1 MRPALAINNRRQWAV
16 TQESRG
22 QDKYFENQAPGLMSP
37 TLRRAEKSIFVLN
50 YWQDRPTQRQGENN
64 CIQKNQ
70 WMCWAGLR
78 KICSFINLVLQ
89 LRRISSCFEPFIRFR
104 IGIIFKRKR
113 SLLLQQKLWNL
124 FIFNVMRCWADP
136 VPCLQTCVMRRRLH
150 HIFPLIGRRE
160 VS

>member
-1 MRPALAINNRRQWAV
+1 MGRHPGEPG
-16 TQESRG
+16 TG
-22 QDKYFENQAPGLMSP
+22 QILWKSSTGTNVANLAPGG
-37 TLRRAEKSIFVLN
+37 EIHFVLN

-78 KICSFINLVLQ
+78 SVWLEKIIKKICSFMNLVLQ

-113 SLLLQQKLWNL
+113 ILLLQQKLWNL

-150 HIFPLIGRRE
+150 HIFPLIVWRE